1 MNMIVA
7 DGVSF
12 QYEYPDEPPLK
23 VLEHID
29 LTIERGSFV
38 ALLGHNGCGKST
50 IAKHF
55 NAMLLPT
62 GGAVLV
68 KEMDTRDETLKYEVR
83 RTVGMVLQNPDNQ
96 LVSTIVEEDVAFG
109 PENLGVPPEEIRRR
123 VDDALRAVDMFDYR
137 THAPHKLSGG
147 QKQRIAIA
155 GIIAMEPECIV
166 LDEPTAMLDPHGR
179 REVLDTVRR
188 LNKERGI
195 TIVLITHYMD
205 EAVQADRVV
214 VMDDGAILMD
224 GTPREVFSR
233 VDELRRVELDVPQPT
248 ELCQNLRAQGV
259 PLPEGILTA
268 AECAEAIAL
277 LPFSG
282 AAAAAD
288 GRASS
293 PVPAPIDDAPV
304 LETKALTYVYAPGS
318 PFEKTAMRAVSLTVN
333 RGDFVGIIGHTGSG
347 KSTLVQHLNGLLR
360 PTSGQVL
367 LEGRDIWEDPKKI
380 REVRFRVGM
389 VFQYPEHQLFE
400 DTCYKDIAFGPKN
413 MGLSEEEIDKRV
425 RQAAAFVGL
434 REELLEK
441 SPFELSGGEKR
452 RAAIAGVMAME
463 PEVLILDEP
472 TAGLDPKGRDTI
484 LEQIRAY
491 QEQNGTTVLLVSHS
505 MEDVARVAKRVL
517 VMNRGEVAM
526 YAPTEEVFSRAKEL
540 EAIGLS
546 IPAVTRVFMRLRDK
560 GLPVGDN
567 VYTVEQA
574 AARLLPLLKGGD
586 ALC

>member
-1 MNMIVA
+1 M
-7 DGVSF
+7 
-12 QYEYPDEPPLK
+12 
-23 VLEHID
+23 LEHID
-29 LTIERGSFV
+29 LTIEQGSFV

-62 GGAVLV
+62 GGTVLV
-68 KEMDTRDETLKYEVR
+68 KEMNTSDEALKYEVR

-109 PENLGVPPEEIRRR
+109 PENLGVPAGGNPPPGGRRPAGGGYVR
-123 VDDALRAVDMFDYR
+123 LPARMRLISCRAVR
-137 THAPHKLSGG
+137 SSGSPSPASSPWN
-147 QKQRIAIA
+147 RSASFWTSPPPCWIPRAA
-155 GIIAMEPECIV
+155 GRCWIPS
-166 LDEPTAMLDPHGR
+166 G
-179 REVLDTVRR
+179 R

-214 VMDDGAILMD
+214 VMDDGAD
-224 GTPREVFSR
+224 PHG
-233 VDELRRVELDVPQPT
+233 RRSPGGVLP
-248 ELCQNLRAQGV
+248 CGRAAPGRSWTCPSPPSCATRCSGRGL
-259 PLPEGILTA
+259 PLPEGVLTA

-277 LPFSG
+277 LPVSG
-282 AAAAAD
+282 RCAGRRARCARPRPPGGAGAGNRGAD
-288 GRASS
+288 LRLRS
-293 PVPAPIDDAPV
+293 PAPP
-304 LETKALTYVYAPGS
+304 LR
-318 PFEKTAMRAVSLTVN
+318 KTAMHDVSLTVN

-360 PTSGQVL
+360 PTSGRVL

-380 REVRFRVGM
+380 RAVRFRVGM

-484 LEQIRAY
+484 LEQIRVY
-491 QEQNGTTVLLVSHS
+491 QEQRGTTVLLVSHS
-505 MEDVARVAKRVL
+505 MEDIARVAKRVL

-526 YAPTEEVFSRAKEL
+526 YAPTEEVFSRAAEL

-586 ALC
+586 TPC